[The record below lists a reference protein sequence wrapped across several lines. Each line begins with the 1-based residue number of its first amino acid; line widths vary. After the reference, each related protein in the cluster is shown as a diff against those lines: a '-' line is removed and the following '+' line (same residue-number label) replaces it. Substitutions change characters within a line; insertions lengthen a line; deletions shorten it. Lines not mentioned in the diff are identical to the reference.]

1 MPDVPPDYAVL
12 SKLFPAYVHLACMR
26 VQDAPPDVL
35 DAERSLIKKAVE
47 KRRREFSAGRYC
59 ARQALKALGF
69 EDTPI
74 MHDQNGAPLWPQGIV
89 GSITHSTTHAAAAVA
104 QDSRLHGLGI
114 DMETV
119 SRVSPAITN
128 KILTAPELATLQCH
142 PDPAEQQRLLALLFS
157 AKESIYKCLHPLLQC
172 RISFEDAHIECG
184 PDPNSITIIM
194 CPRIQS
200 ALPGAEHL
208 RGSYCYFN
216 DTVCTAVWLGKK
228 ACGKTTAKG
237 FTIMH
242 SYANE

>member
-1 MPDVPPDYAVL
+1 MKEYSDDIPMPDLPPDYAVL
-12 SKLFPAYVHLACMR
+12 SKLFPAYVHLACIR

-35 DAERSLIKKAVE
+35 EAERPLIKKAVE

-59 ARQALKALGF
+59 ARQALRALGC

-74 MHDQNGAPLWPQGIV
+74 MPDQNGAPLWPQGIV
-89 GSITHSTTHAAAAVA
+89 GSITHSTTHAAAAIA
-104 QDSRLHGLGI
+104 QDSRLRGLGI

-128 KILTAPELATLQCH
+128 KILTESELTTLQCH

-172 RISFEDAHIECG
+172 RIGFEDARIECE
-184 PDPNSITIIM
+184 PDQSSITIVL

-208 RGSYCYFN
+208 RGSYYYFD
-216 DTVCTAVWLGKK
+216 DTVCSAVWLERE
-228 ACGKTTAKG
+228 A
-237 FTIMH
+237 
-242 SYANE
+242 